1 MRNLLLFLLFLAGIY
16 YFRRAFNKPG
26 GGGGMGQADA
36 EAPRQ
41 SNPPPAAEIEQMVP
55 CAHCGLHVP
64 ESESVK
70 AGGRVYCSEAHRRL
84 GPRD

>member
-1 MRNLLLFLLFLAGIY
+1 MRNLLLFLLFLAGVY

-26 GGGGMGQADA
+26 GGGTGQPGADS
-36 EAPRQ
+36 PRQ
-41 SNPPPAAEIEQMVP
+41 SSPPPVAEIEQMVP

-70 AGGRVYCSEAHRRL
+70 GGGRVYCSEAHRRL